1 LFHVLDPREIEPKFG
16 EPATLIDLETRE
28 RMEITLEYAH
38 DDYRKKMSRHLEEL
52 RDRARGSGM
61 DYYLLVT
68 DRPLDDALREYLMIR
83 AGRN

>member
-1 LFHVLDPREIEPKFG
+1 
-16 EPATLIDLETRE
+16 
-28 RMEITLEYAH
+28 
-38 DDYRKKMSRHLEEL
+38 MSRHLEEL